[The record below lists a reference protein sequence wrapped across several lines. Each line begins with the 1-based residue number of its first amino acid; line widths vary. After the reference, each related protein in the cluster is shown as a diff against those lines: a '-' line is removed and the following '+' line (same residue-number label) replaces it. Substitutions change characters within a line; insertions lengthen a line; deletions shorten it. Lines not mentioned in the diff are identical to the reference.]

1 MQRIMIRRIAAFL
14 ALSAI
19 GSADALAA
27 TRPFPSLAKRPVESR
42 GQQTEAPPA
51 PVETA
56 APDAALVTTVAALQ
70 AKAAAA
76 DTAFKAELGKDR
88 SAVSTANGAAPSS
101 EPWVAAQTAISAAD
115 AARYDAVA
123 ALASLDTLH
132 VDRQDSTDGARIAA
146 DLATIDP
153 ARTRVLA
160 MVDAQNDALDA
171 LRATLTNP

>member
-1 MQRIMIRRIAAFL
+1 MQRIMIRRIAAL
-14 ALSAI
+14 IALI
-19 GSADALAA
+19 TLGSADVLAA

-42 GQQTEAPPA
+42 DRSAEAA
-51 PVETA
+51 PVPVEAA
-56 APDAALVTTVAALQ
+56 APDAALTATVADLQ

-76 DTAFKAELGKDR
+76 DAAFRNELGKDR
-88 SAVSTANGAAPSS
+88 GTVSTASGAAPSS
-101 EPWVAAQTAISAAD
+101 ESWIAAQSAISVAD

-132 VDRQDSTDGARIAA
+132 VDRQDSTDGARVAA

-171 LRATLTNP
+171 LRAKLTTP